1 MVFDKL
7 WVICR
12 VKRGSCL
19 ELKIDSKAI
28 DFHQL
33 IEYSLNSIWIV
44 EQEGNIRYCNKA
56 CLKLLNITSSKDILH
71 QNLYSFLPPDFHAI
85 SKERLKR
92 VIEKQ
97 EIVELLEQKMIRGDG
112 EIIDIEVMAAPFYLE
127 EKVLTQVIIQDIT
140 QRKMAE
146 KLLTDRE
153 KLVSIGQIATGI
165 AHEVKNPLTAVKG
178 FLQLLKESKSH
189 PYLDMME
196 SELEK
201 ALATLQ
207 NLLQVSKPD
216 LHEES
221 LVPIDLCQELESLL
235 FLFQERLYNVKL
247 EMGLRDSERKIIGKR
262 NLFLKAFFNLIKNAI
277 EAIQDTGKIK
287 IEHYYQ
293 NEWIHIKVSD
303 TGVGI
308 PEDKVKMLG
317 TPFFLLKAKGQVW
330 V

>member
-1 MVFDKL
+1 
-7 WVICR
+7 
-12 VKRGSCL
+12 
-19 ELKIDSKAI
+19 
-28 DFHQL
+28 
-33 IEYSLNSIWIV
+33 
-44 EQEGNIRYCNKA
+44 
-56 CLKLLNITSSKDILH
+56 
-71 QNLYSFLPPDFHAI
+71 
-85 SKERLKR
+85 
-92 VIEKQ
+92 
-97 EIVELLEQKMIRGDG
+97 
-112 EIIDIEVMAAPFYLE
+112 
-127 EKVLTQVIIQDIT
+127 
-140 QRKMAE
+140 
-146 KLLTDRE
+146 
-153 KLVSIGQIATGI
+153 
-165 AHEVKNPLTAVKG
+165 
-178 FLQLLKESKSH
+178 
-189 PYLDMME
+189 ME

-207 NLLQVSKPD
+207 NLLQVSKPN

-247 EMGLRDSERKIIGKR
+247 EMDLRDSERKIIGKR

-317 TPFFLLKAKGQVW
+317 TPFFSTKSEGTGLGLTLTQVFTTIHKHGGNISVHSTIGKGTTFHIQLPVR
-330 V
+330 